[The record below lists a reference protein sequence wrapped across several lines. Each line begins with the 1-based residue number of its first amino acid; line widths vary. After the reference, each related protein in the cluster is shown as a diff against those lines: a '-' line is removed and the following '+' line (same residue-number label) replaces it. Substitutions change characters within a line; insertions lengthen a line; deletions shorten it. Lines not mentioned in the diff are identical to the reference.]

1 MKGINYLSSVVK
13 TYRNAIDAYI
23 SEPDSYWVRPE
34 WHSELYQIYHRAYC
48 TGFYFGHP
56 DAKSKNTMNPGNMH
70 KGKIHSFIGKI
81 LENRGNHLYLIDIR
95 NKLLPGDEID
105 VLSPQG
111 PARQAKVVSLTS
123 EKGDPVDNAK
133 PNTRLLIEI
142 PLEVYPNDIIRKI

>member
-1 MKGINYLSSVVK
+1 
-13 TYRNAIDAYI
+13 
-23 SEPDSYWVRPE
+23 
-34 WHSELYQIYHRAYC
+34 
-48 TGFYFGHP
+48 
-56 DAKSKNTMNPGNMH
+56 MNPGNMH

>member
-1 MKGINYLSSVVK
+1 MKGINYLGSVVK

-23 SEPDSYWVRPE
+23 SEPDSYSVRPE

-56 DAKSKNTMNPGNMH
+56 DDESKNTLNPGNTH

-81 LENRGNHLYLIDIR
+81 IENRGENLYLFDVR
-95 NKLLPGDEID
+95 NKLIPGDEIEI
-105 VLSPQG
+105 LSPQG
-111 PARQAKVVSLTS
+111 PARQTKVLSLTN
-123 EKGDPVDNAK
+123 EKGEPVDNAK

-142 PLEVYPNDIIRKI
+142 PLKAYHNDIIRKI